1 MQGLFEKYFIGIY
14 PDGIADIVS
23 AFPRRKKT
31 PQSFERGVGG
41 DAMSVNACRLK

>member
-1 MQGLFEKYFIGIY
+1 MQGLFKKYFIGIY

-31 PQSFERGVGG
+31 PQSCERGVQKE
-41 DAMSVNACRLK
+41 SFYEYIL